1 MSMNPK
7 STFARTVRTLAT
19 ACAIS
24 PFSSLALAQQNT
36 PSPPQAVPFKI
47 QVKVDAVLVTVVV
60 RDAKGRAVGTL
71 KKEDFQIFDKD
82 KPRSISGFTVQT
94 RSSGTRDTRTPA
106 VGTSSSGISPTPS
119 LPSEAVVP
127 ERTLVFL
134 FDDLH
139 INPSD
144 LALVQKA
151 ATSLLQKSL
160 ADTDRAAV
168 ISFAGINSGITH
180 DRAKLQ
186 EAIMKLQSRN
196 LYRHLGR
203 ECPDIDYY
211 RADQIQNKHDITAL
225 EAAVQDTLTCAHLD
239 PKFQHNMAESMA
251 RSAASRTVELGDQDV
266 RVTLG
271 FIKDLI
277 RNMSALP
284 GQRTLILV
292 SPGFLTITSEALSAK
307 SQIIDFAAQ
316 NNVTIS
322 AMDARGLYTT
332 ATDATERGEQSTYAL
347 ITGYE
352 SQTHRDSMSL
362 DEDVMAEFADGTGGT
377 FFHNS
382 NDLSGGLEALA
393 DGPEYLYLLEMPLD
407 EVKPDGT
414 YHRLKVKVDQ
424 KGLKLQARHGYFAP
438 APPPKDKK

>member
-1 MSMNPK
+1 MKPK
-7 STFARTVRTLAT
+7 SSPSQTLCALAT
-19 ACAIS
+19 ACATFFG
-24 PFSSLALAQQNT
+24 PYTFAQQVNQ
-36 PSPPQAVPFKI
+36 PSTQDAPFKI
-47 QVKVDAVLVTVVV
+47 QVKVEAVLVTVVI
-60 RDAKGRAVGTL
+60 RDAQGHAVGNL

-82 KPRSISGFTVQT
+82 KPRPISGFTVQT
-94 RSSGTRDTRTPA
+94 RPA
-106 VGTSSSGISPTPS
+106 ATHDAKAAGVDPNASDIASSSTPQ
-119 LPSEAVVP
+119 PETVVP
-127 ERTLVFL
+127 ERSVVFL

-139 INPSD
+139 INPAD
-144 LALVQKA
+144 LARVQKA
-151 ATSLLQKSL
+151 AITLLQKSL

-168 ISFAGINSGITH
+168 ISFTGTSSDLTH
-180 DRAKLQ
+180 DRVKLQ
-186 EAIMKLQSRN
+186 ETIMKLRSRN
-196 LYRHLGR
+196 LYGHLTR

-239 PKFQHNMAESMA
+239 PKYQHNMAESMA
-251 RSAASRTVELGDQDV
+251 RSAASRTLELGDQDV

-271 FIKDLI
+271 FIKELI
-277 RNMSALP
+277 RKISALP

-292 SPGFLTITSEALSAK
+292 SPGFLTVTSEALSVK

-316 NNVTIS
+316 HNVTIS
-322 AMDARGLYTT
+322 ALDARGLYTT
-332 ATDATERGEQSTYAL
+332 SMDATERGEQSTYAL

-352 SQTHRDSMSL
+352 SQTRRDTMSL
-362 DEDVMAEFADGTGGT
+362 NEDVMAEFADGTGGT

-382 NDLSGGLEALA
+382 NDLAGGLETLA
-393 DGPEYLYLLEMPLD
+393 DGPEYLYLLEMPLGD
-407 EVKPDGT
+407 AKPDGT